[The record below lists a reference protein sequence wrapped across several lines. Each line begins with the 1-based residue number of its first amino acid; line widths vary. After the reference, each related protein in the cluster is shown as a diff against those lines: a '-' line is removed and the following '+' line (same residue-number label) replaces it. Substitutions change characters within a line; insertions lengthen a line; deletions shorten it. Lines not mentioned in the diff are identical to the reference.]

1 MIREDDSR
9 RRRHLRQLDVEWN
22 SDGWNMFVFFSFSL
36 LFVLTCLHEWRV
48 LERSGARAH
57 LRGRTT
63 CPFVVVV
70 VVVVERA
77 RSLSPSHSLSF
88 SSSGARALLFVTA
101 LVSKATARHPGN
113 HAPQSTRR
121 ALVVLARSLTRSHAR
136 THIRTAPTR
145 SAKRA
150 GRHTPTNPLYP
161 ILCCGRLAGVVL
173 LAAAYG
179 RLDYGITDRVT
190 RRAVRGARDTTS
202 LSLRGPFSFRF

>member
-9 RRRHLRQLDVEWN
+9 RRRHLRRLDVEWN

-136 THIRTAPTR
+136 THAHTHGANTEREKSGATHSDEPPIPYTLLWT
-145 SAKRA
+145 A
-150 GRHTPTNPLYP
+150 GRS
-161 ILCCGRLAGVVL
+161 GVACL
-173 LAAAYG
+173 L
-179 RLDYGITDRVT
+179 
-190 RRAVRGARDTTS
+190 
-202 LSLRGPFSFRF
+202 LRSP